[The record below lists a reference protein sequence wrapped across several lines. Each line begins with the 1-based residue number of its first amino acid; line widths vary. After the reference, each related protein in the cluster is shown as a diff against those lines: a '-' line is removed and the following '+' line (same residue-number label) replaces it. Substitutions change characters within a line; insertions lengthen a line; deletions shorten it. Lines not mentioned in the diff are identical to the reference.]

1 MNDNQLEK
9 WNNILEFN
17 YIQEDIK
24 VGVFVDLLDKRS

>member
-17 YIQEDIK
+17 YIQEDRK
-24 VGVFVDLLDKRS
+24 VGVFVDLLDKQS